1 MSATNIPELS
11 HLLSEVERTYGR
23 RIATSTDFEALSVM
37 IEHQTRELISAST
50 LKRLWG
56 YVTLLPTPWMTT
68 LDVLARYIGQSSFKK
83 FCEVLKESN
92 ISVSGFFTSR
102 CILASDLEAG
112 DKIAVGWAPN
122 RLVTLSYK
130 GNYEF
135 EVITSENSQLIAGDV
150 LEMNEVTMGY
160 PLVVPRILRNGN
172 YTPSYIAGRNGGI
185 NHLKKI

>member
-1 MSATNIPELS
+1 MPVNNIPELS
-11 HLLSEVERTYGR
+11 YLLSQVERTYGR

-56 YVTLLPTPWMTT
+56 YVSLNPTPRMTT

-83 FCEVLKESN
+83 FCEMLKESN
-92 ISVSGFFTSR
+92 ILVSGFFTSR
-102 CILASDLEAG
+102 CILASDLEKG

-122 RLVTLSYK
+122 RLVTLGYK

-160 PLVVPRILRNGN
+160 PLVVPRILRDGK